1 MANVAI
7 TVRRKIIKNI
17 EISVE
22 DSTEDNTE
30 NDAEARRRP
39 EVDDRNTLVKPKDA
53 SKETILG
60 PTGVPRPFISETSR
74 NSDKQSKSI
83 PSSPEPINP
92 NLFKEKSVNLEMYEN
107 IRAPSK
113 ILDLRSLLINED
125 EDNVIFDMLENSYGM
140 FEVDQLSGHLVVIHS
155 PDREQRDKYTIKIR
169 AVQTPNVSERE
180 VPVFFYTLYVKE
192 NEKDI
197 IAEDTIYINVNILD
211 LNDNR
216 PEFLTSENPVEI
228 SVSSHLETGE
238 LIAKMEAWDSD
249 LGVNADLRYKL
260 IAPDDN
266 GASSN
271 DRNIF
276 AINEKSHA

>member
-39 EVDDRNTLVKPKDA
+39 EVDDRNPLVKPKDA
-53 SKETILG
+53 SEETILG
-60 PTGVPRPFISETSR
+60 PTGIPRPFISETSR

-113 ILDLRSLLINED
+113 ILDLRSLLINEY
-125 EDNVIFDMLENSYGM
+125 EDNI
-140 FEVDQLSGHLVVIHS
+140 
-155 PDREQRDKYTIKIR
+155 
-169 AVQTPNVSERE
+169 
-180 VPVFFYTLYVKE
+180 
-192 NEKDI
+192 
-197 IAEDTIYINVNILD
+197 
-211 LNDNR
+211 
-216 PEFLTSENPVEI
+216 
-228 SVSSHLETGE
+228 
-238 LIAKMEAWDSD
+238 
-249 LGVNADLRYKL
+249 
-260 IAPDDN
+260 
-266 GASSN
+266 
-271 DRNIF
+271 
-276 AINEKSHA
+276 

>member
-1 MANVAI
+1 M
-7 TVRRKIIKNI
+7 
-17 EISVE
+17 
-22 DSTEDNTE
+22 
-30 NDAEARRRP
+30 
-39 EVDDRNTLVKPKDA
+39 
-53 SKETILG
+53 
-60 PTGVPRPFISETSR
+60 
-74 NSDKQSKSI
+74 
-83 PSSPEPINP
+83 
-92 NLFKEKSVNLEMYEN
+92 EMYEN

-125 EDNVIFDMLENSYGM
+125 EDNVIFDMMENSYGM

-249 LGVNADLRYKL
+249 LGINADLRYKL

-266 GASSN
+266 GM
-271 DRNIF
+271 
-276 AINEKSHA
+276 